1 MKEMKIMSETR
12 LTVEQIIADVNQLE
26 FEEFTMLNKYLSQL
40 RHERMRNVA
49 DGKKRQLSAELS
61 QQKQSESLHSFT
73 GFEDGVHRMVQ
84 TFKQFGSNT
93 DSLSLQ
99 EQLRVQVQALL
110 PLAKEQADPRRHLLA
125 MLSIA
130 LRRTKHE
137 PLNGEKR
144 LALEQIAEKLLE
156 KEPSSEEV
164 ATLRRQ
170 LALAGIDVLPSF
182 GKFADGLV
190 HLANADGPPA
200 EGRS

>member
-1 MKEMKIMSETR
+1 MSETR
-12 LTVEQIIADVNQLE
+12 LTVEQIITAINQLE
-26 FEEFTMLNKYLSQL
+26 FEELKMLNKHLSQL
-40 RHERMRNVA
+40 RRERMRDMTEA
-49 DGKKRQLSAELS
+49 KRERLSAELS
-61 QQKQSESLHSFT
+61 REKQSEGPPLFT
-73 GFEDGVHRMVQ
+73 DFEEGVHGMVQ
-84 TFKQFGSNT
+84 IFEQFGSNT
-93 DSLSLQ
+93 DAFPLQ
-99 EQLRVQVQALL
+99 EQLWAHVQALL
-110 PLAKEQADPRRHLLA
+110 PLAKDQAGSRRHLLA

-130 LRRTKHE
+130 LRRAKNE

-144 LALEQIAEKLLE
+144 LALKQVAEKLLE